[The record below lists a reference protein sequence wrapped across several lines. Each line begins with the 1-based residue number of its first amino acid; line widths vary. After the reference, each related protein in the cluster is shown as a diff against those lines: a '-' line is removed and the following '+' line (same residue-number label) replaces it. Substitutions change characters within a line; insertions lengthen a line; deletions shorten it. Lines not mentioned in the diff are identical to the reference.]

1 MPSAACSYKFTRKWP
16 RNWSVKEHGFTLL
29 EVMLV
34 LLLMGLA
41 AGYVVFNAVSVNQAD
56 RLAEQ
61 VKRLQVIVDMA
72 SDFAVLN
79 QQELGIYIDEEKQSY
94 EFRRL
99 QDDEWVKV
107 EENKFYASHVLP
119 ENMTMQLTLDGLPWQ
134 TEEQLFDRE
143 IFDEQLSV
151 RDARVS
157 IGEDEEKAPPPPQI
171 LIMSSGE
178 ITPFSLLF
186 AYQEV
191 FSNDA
196 PVYFTLNNID
206 IPPLEVD
213 GPLDAP
219 PL

>member
-1 MPSAACSYKFTRKWP
+1 MRNTILRKS
-16 RNWSVKEHGFTLL
+16 RGFTLL

-61 VKRLQVIVDMA
+61 VRRLQVIVDMA

-79 QQELGIYIDEEKQSY
+79 QQELGIYVDEKKQSY
-94 EFRRL
+94 EFRVFEDNQWL
-99 QDDEWVKV
+99 KLEDH
-107 EENKFYASHVLP
+107 KFYASHQLP
-119 ENMTMQLTLDGLPWQ
+119 EYMSMQLTLDGLPWE

-186 AYQEV
+186 TYAEE
-191 FSNDA
+191 FTNES

-206 IPPLEVD
+206 VPPLKID
-213 GPLDAP
+213 GPLDSP